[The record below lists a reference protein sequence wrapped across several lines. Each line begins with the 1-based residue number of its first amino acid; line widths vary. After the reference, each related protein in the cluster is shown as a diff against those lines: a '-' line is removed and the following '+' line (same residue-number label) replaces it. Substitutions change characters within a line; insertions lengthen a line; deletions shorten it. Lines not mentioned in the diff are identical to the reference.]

1 MSLTLINLF
10 TVPPEEADAFVGRF
24 TAMARQLQGVEGF
37 EGTDLNRYAG
47 VGDPSYQFVN
57 IAKWASA
64 EAWRAALPQII
75 AAAGALGSG
84 VVPKAALYESVF
96 RLPGAATL

>member
-10 TVPPEEADAFVGRF
+10 TVPPEEAEAFLGRF
-24 TAMARQLQGVEGF
+24 KAMAEQLQGVDGF

-47 VGDPSYQFVN
+47 AGDPTYQFVN
-57 IAKWASA
+57 IARWASA

-84 VVPKAALYESVF
+84 VVPRAALYESVF
-96 RLPGAATL
+96 RLPKDA